1 MWTSPITAFIL
12 CSSQHWQ
19 RIYKDLKTELP
30 TNGCLIL
37 CISRSK
43 KECCNQ
49 KWWGITVEADDQARL
64 HETGHQWTIAP
75 EHLTTTKPT
84 YHLHR
89 RDLWSDRGQH
99 LFWIIPHVLICH
111 VGASCWPFVGSTL
124 HCTELPCT
132 AQHCSAQHCIVLHCL
147 WLLFFLLQC
156 LSCYQ

>member
-64 HETGHQWTIAP
+64 HEIGHQWTIAP

-89 RDLWSDRGQH
+89 RDLWSARGQH
-99 LFWIIPHVLICH
+99 FLLDNTACVNW
-111 VGASCWPFVGSTL
+111 SCWAFLLAIRGLNTALHWTSL
-124 HCTELPCT
+124 HCTALQCT
-132 AQHCSAQHCIVLHCL
+132 ALHCTA
-147 WLLFFLLQC
+147 LLVASLFSTSVL
-156 LSCYQ
+156 